1 MKDTV
6 LDMKDSFSKH
16 DDGCYAKGRG
26 DMKPKE
32 VHYKEY
38 EDLEIIPQDE
48 LDQKNIELEKHLV
61 ENNKE
66 EEQ

>member
-6 LDMKDSFSKH
+6 LDVKDSFSKH

-26 DMKPKE
+26 NLKKDE
-32 VHYKEY
+32 VHYKGY

-48 LDQKNIELEKHLV
+48 LEEKISNLV
-61 ENNKE
+61 KI
-66 EEQ
+66 